1 MIFFICICISYSCF
15 FPLLIWTGFLSKR
28 RMRRKPRRFPKA
40 SRFGGWTPL
49 AKKTGVGAVCVSYF
63 LLAVFRRFP
72 ADLGGFQPLRRGRC
86 YHVRTSCSVWTFSL
100 SLSSL
105 SLSCVRIFVCFFF
118 FRLLFFFFSL
128 LFPSSLLLFFVPFF
142 IPPPFVPSTQRV
154 EKDILVFERSQKGH
168 CIKISHAVTSIQGA
182 LFFFFNYDYVLDK

>member
-118 FRLLFFFFSL
+118 FRLLFFLLSSFSL
-128 LFPSSLLLFFVPFF
+128 FPPPLLRPFFHPSSIRTFNPARREGH
-142 IPPPFVPSTQRV
+142 PSLWKVT
-154 EKDILVFERSQKGH
+154 KRSLYQDLPRGYVDPR
-168 CIKISHAVTSIQGA
+168 CSV
-182 LFFFFNYDYVLDK
+182 FFFNYDYVLDK